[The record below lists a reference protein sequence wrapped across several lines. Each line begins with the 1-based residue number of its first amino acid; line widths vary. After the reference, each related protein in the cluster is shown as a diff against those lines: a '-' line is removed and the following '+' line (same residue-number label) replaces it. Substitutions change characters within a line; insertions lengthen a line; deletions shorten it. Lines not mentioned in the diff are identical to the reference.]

1 MLETIDFFF
10 FSPTRLGI
18 ARAVSHKSRHESH
31 CGLQKTSL
39 YLHESG
45 PRVNK
50 HLGEFNDF
58 STICGKSDPFV
69 NPYFSTLFCDRRG
82 LPEECRKLV
91 SVY

>member
-58 STICGKSDPFV
+58 STICGKSALL
-69 NPYFSTLFCDRRG
+69 STLIFRHFFVTVGAC
-82 LPEECRKLV
+82 LK
-91 SVY
+91 SAAS